1 MGTLITDTIVG
12 SGSTNEVTL
21 VNNKFTGTAVG
32 NIAIP
37 SEGGAKTTNVQ
48 QGLIKCWINLK
59 ANLNPPVQRDSFNQ
73 TTTTDNGSGDYTF
86 NHVNP
91 FSNTNYIA
99 IGDVCNISSE
109 VCCTF
114 YNDDMSTSHF
124 NGESRQRSDGGVQ
137 DTDKT
142 DWLWA
147 GDLA

>member
-1 MGTLITDTIVG
+1 MASTLKINTLTGVTTAG
-12 SGSTNEVTL
+12 SIAVTGEGNST
-21 VNNKFTGTAVG
+21 
-32 NIAIP
+32 
-37 SEGGAKTTNVQ
+37 TTNLQ
-48 QGLIKCWINLK
+48 QGLAK
-59 ANLNPPVQRDSFNQ
+59 AWSNYAGSGTSLRDSFNH
-73 TTTTDNGSGDYTF
+73 TSATDNGSGDYTF